1 MQFEWDPAK
10 ALANKR
16 KHAVSFEE
24 AAAIFRGY
32 YMDRPDH
39 RRDYGEARFIAL
51 GVDSNGVVLN
61 VVYTLRGDII
71 RIISAWKAS
80 RHEREAY
87 SKTLP
92 DRPLQESR

>member
-1 MQFEWDPAK
+1 MQFEWHPAK
-10 ALANKR
+10 ARTNQR
-16 KHAVSFEE
+16 KHSVSFEE
-24 AAAIFRGY
+24 AAAIFRGNY
-32 YMDRPDH
+32 IVRPDH

-61 VVYTLRGDII
+61 VVYTLRGDSI

-87 SKTLP
+87 SNTIP
-92 DRPLQESR
+92 DRAL

>member
-1 MQFEWDPAK
+1 MRYEWDQAK
-10 ALANKR
+10 ARANER

-24 AAAIFRGY
+24 AASVFRGCCLHRS
-32 YMDRPDH
+32 DS

-51 GVDSNGVVLN
+51 GLDSNGVVLN
-61 VVYTLRGDII
+61 VVYTHRGEAI

-87 SKTLP
+87 AKACP
-92 DRPLQESR
+92 DHSL